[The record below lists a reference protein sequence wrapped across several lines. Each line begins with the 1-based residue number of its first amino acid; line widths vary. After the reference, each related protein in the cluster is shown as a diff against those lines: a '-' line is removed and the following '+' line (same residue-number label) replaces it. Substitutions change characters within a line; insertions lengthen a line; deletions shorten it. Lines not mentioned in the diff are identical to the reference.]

1 MEFIKANNDLIG
13 CGLVLWPA
21 DLNTVFL
28 PMEGWLAHRSV
39 LKSRQS
45 FVTVLKG
52 KKKNASNSDIFK
64 FLPIPNFCNIQ
75 VSCSWS
81 VVSQIKRMLFN
92 ACHLDCKNKGKH
104 LDLLVLVYVNCV
116 HNI

>member
-1 MEFIKANNDLIG
+1 MEFIKANDDLG
-13 CGLVLWPA
+13 CGLVLQPA
-21 DLNTVFL
+21 DLNTLFI

-52 KKKNASNSDIFK
+52 EKEHISNSDIFK
-64 FLPIPNFCNIQ
+64 ILPIVNFCNMQ

-81 VVSQIKRMLFN
+81 VVSQIKSMLFN
-92 ACHLDCKNKGKH
+92 ACHLDCKNK
-104 LDLLVLVYVNCV
+104 
-116 HNI
+116 